1 MNLTIN
7 GSILTEC
14 YRVLLEGGMCP
25 LYIGMAA
32 LKTEVVFLF
41 LSFLF
46 NSYSFV
52 YGKSQQHYTS
62 VGSTVWLMLVPKGP
76 LHIPN
81 PNADLIREHVK
92 NT

>member
-1 MNLTIN
+1 
-7 GSILTEC
+7 
-14 YRVLLEGGMCP
+14 
-25 LYIGMAA
+25 MAA
-32 LKTEVVFLF
+32 LKTEVIF

-62 VGSTVWLMLVPKGP
+62 VGSIVWLVLVPKGP